1 MKSFN
6 DYIIHKARDEPEK
19 VVKARFNVQKSYAE
33 QRLVFGW
40 ANVSARADGEKIT
53 DWQEDIIDIDELDE
67 IDSHQQTY
75 LFELINYLLN
85 MYILDLIL
93 QR

>member
-19 VVKARFNVQKSYAE
+19 VVKARFNVQKSYEE
-33 QRLVFGW
+33 QHLVFGW

-53 DWQEDIIDIDELDE
+53 D
-67 IDSHQQTY
+67 
-75 LFELINYLLN
+75 
-85 MYILDLIL
+85 
-93 QR
+93 